1 MRLLTAVNDAHKA
14 LHHLKLL
21 WIIDTSSLQILPS
34 LSDTVA
40 VCMPVA
46 GEIVLNFHELEER
59 SNQADFVAS
68 TIIFIKKII
77 HTITMEMSSFL
88 VIHTLAIMW
97 IKLTKNSRVFGVK
110 CYLEGTIHLV
120 LGCVMKNN

>member
-68 TIIFIKKII
+68 TIIFIKEPIGIRSQQLNKLCVSC
-77 HTITMEMSSFL
+77 ITAASRAQDGR
-88 VIHTLAIMW
+88 LA
-97 IKLTKNSRVFGVK
+97 SVEVG
-110 CYLEGTIHLV
+110 
-120 LGCVMKNN
+120 